1 MPIQASNVTHN
12 NNGHFYRIAIDIA
25 KEGAEVWDLTPYFKG
40 RVGDDNFGLQIVW
53 YYQGRLLD
61 VTGKTPYIKGNV
73 GHYSFDDK
81 KNLQMASDANVVT
94 SHGKPSDCQANGQ
107 ATYYFPQQ
115 MFPTDGIFKGFIG
128 LEDENQN
135 LTGVDIWFRVLPGVA
150 RMGHACDVYVDILDK
165 TIADFKEKIRQ
176 QSIDFDAALQQELQ
190 KEKDLIQQKLDA
202 ASDAIDTDKATLE
215 KLASSVGAIQA
226 QIDAGNVV
234 TRADWQETDAKATA
248 AKNQSDENKNRLD
261 TLTTTPSGDGATE
274 IADARVAPSDDLF
287 NGKVSKTAGDSIRY
301 QTQRLEDELNSISEA
316 NNMQNILPLKKK
328 DWISGQLLT
337 DSGSVQT
344 VPTDTSTTSYWLVS
358 PFVKLDPSRYYHL
371 TFVKPY
377 RAYFCIYNDKQQL
390 IYSSGGYKNEPYT
403 FIADKNAAYIRVAV
417 NNNGIKMVQDD
428 LPSVQVRLYDEGPFT
443 NNQYFYG
450 TLNNGEYQNSSVR
463 IVSDY
468 IKLDYNAIYNIQSTD
483 QVYIECYDSDKGHLP
498 NNTVNYFTGKKEI
511 YTGYAVRYI
520 RLLVKRLDSKG
531 QDISMFDFSTVSVSL
546 SKTANSYIGRG
557 TISPTWQIGA
567 FNADGSEK
575 LDPAR
580 MRSNYIRVTSDT
592 GYKITK
598 PNDGYLVAIMCYDLD
613 HNYLLTYGYTSQEN
627 VIEGFDGFIRLY
639 LQKTNGTEFNGD
651 SDGYGSN
658 IQVIEMNSSYTSIER
673 AGLPLTIATN
683 NVGSFGLGVQRGF
696 SSTQHNGITLDQ
708 LAQNWLKYTEGI
720 DILGLEEFNSYLDSD
735 HTYSM
740 REKLLKNFAVLKTG
754 LSEEAL
760 ALKKGRMLSYTV
772 GNLNDKDGWDTEG
785 VRGYIRAVVELNNG
799 QQLSLYVVHF
809 TAAGDTAKQARD
821 AQVAKLLNLLKEE
834 KSFIAFGDFNTPASD
849 SMWESFKS
857 YRVVNG
863 TYFGE
868 FPTYIYG
875 DEKSQSIDN
884 IITSQNIIIKDAYV
898 KQIKDDDWVSTD
910 HRMLAADIIVGESY

>member
-1 MPIQASNVTHN
+1 MQTNLIKLNTYKLERGGLLVDMYDQFNA
-12 NNGHFYRIAIDIA
+12 
-25 KEGAEVWDLTPYFKG
+25 
-40 RVGDDNFGLQIVW
+40 RVGDQGTPLVIQWTQGTTDTPVDLQKNKLHFYAVGQVGK
-53 YYQGRLLD
+53 YLEKLD
-61 VTGKTPYIKGNV
+61 DGTGYKMSADASSVEY
-73 GHYSFDDK
+73 DDK
-81 KNLQMASDANVVT
+81 DSAGT
-94 SHGKPSDCQANGQ
+94 QANGLTVAKLPKQ
-107 ATYYFPQQ
+107 FFPQE
-115 MFPTDGIFKGFIG
+115 GIFYGYFG
-128 LEDENQN
+128 LKDDQGNTYTSVN
-135 LTGVDIWFRVLPGVA
+135 VWFRVLGGVPI
-150 RMGHACDVYVDILDK
+150 MGAAIPYFS
-165 TIADFKEKIRQ
+165 TR
-176 QSIDFDAALQQELQ
+176 FDELMEQCQGRIEDALAQLQAEYQAEVKKNEDMSAETRAAL
-190 KEKDLIQQKLDA
+190 
-202 ASDAIDTDKATLE
+202 S
-215 KLASSVGAIQA
+215 KLADSAGAIQA

-316 NNMQNILPLKKK
+316 NNMQNILPLNKK

-809 TAAGDTAKQARD
+809 TAGDTAKQARD

-834 KSFIAFGDFNTPASD
+834 KSFIVFGDFNTPASD

>member
-1 MPIQASNVTHN
+1 MQTNLIKFNTYKLE
-12 NNGHFYRIAIDIA
+12 NGGLLVDMYDQFNA
-25 KEGAEVWDLTPYFKG
+25 
-40 RVGDDNFGLQIVW
+40 RVGDQGTPLVIQWTQGTTDTPVDLQKNKLHFYAAGQVGK
-53 YYQGRLLD
+53 YLEKLD
-61 VTGKTPYIKGNV
+61 DGTGYKMSADAASVEY
-73 GHYSFDDK
+73 DDK
-81 KNLQMASDANVVT
+81 DSAGT
-94 SHGKPSDCQANGQ
+94 QANGLTVAKLPKQ
-107 ATYYFPQQ
+107 FFPQE
-115 MFPTDGIFKGFIG
+115 GIFYGYFG
-128 LEDENQN
+128 LKDDQGNTYTSVN
-135 LTGVDIWFRVLPGVA
+135 VWFRVLGGVPI
-150 RMGHACDVYVDILDK
+150 MGAAIPYFS
-165 TIADFKEKIRQ
+165 TQ
-176 QSIDFDAALQQELQ
+176 FDALI
-190 KEKDLIQQKLDA
+190 EKFKGN
-202 ASDAIDTDKATLE
+202 ASDALQELREKYQAEVKSNEDMSAETRAALS
-215 KLASSVGAIQA
+215 KLANSVGAIQA

-248 AKNQSDENKNRLD
+248 AKKQSDENKNRLD
-261 TLTTTPSGDGATE
+261 ALTITPSGDGTTE
-274 IADARVAPSDDLF
+274 IVDARVAPSDDLF
-287 NGKVSKTAGDSIRY
+287 DGKVSKTAGESIRY
-301 QTQRLEDELNSISEA
+301 QTRRLEDELNSISEA
-316 NNMQNILPLKKK
+316 NNMQNILPLKKE
-328 DWISGQLLT
+328 DWIIGQLLT
-337 DSGSVQT
+337 DNGSVQT
-344 VPTDTSTTSYWLVS
+344 VPADTAGTAYWLVS
-358 PFVKLDPSRYYHL
+358 PFVKIDPSRYYRL

-377 RAYFCIYNDKQQL
+377 RVYFCVYDDKQQL
-390 IYSSGGYKNEPYT
+390 IYSFSGYKKEPCT
-403 FIADKNAAYIRVAV
+403 FIADKNAAYIRVSV

-428 LPSVQVRLYDEGPFT
+428 LPSSQVRLYDAGPFT

-450 TLNNGEYQNSSVR
+450 TLGKNGEYRNSSVR

-468 IKLDYNAIYNIQSTD
+468 IKLDYNANYSIQSTD
-483 QVYIECYDSDKGHLP
+483 QVYIVCYDSDKGHLP

-511 YTGYAVRYI
+511 YTGYGVRYI
-520 RLLVKRLDSKG
+520 RLIVKRLDSKG
-531 QDISMFDFSTVSVSL
+531 YDIPMFDFSTVSVSL

-658 IQVIEMNSSYTSIER
+658 IQVIEMSSSYTSIER

-696 SSTQHNGITLDQ
+696 SSNQHSGITLDQ
-708 LAQNWLKYTEGI
+708 LAQNWLKYTEDI

-754 LSEEAL
+754 LNEEAL

-772 GNLNDKDGWDTEG
+772 GNLNGTDGWDTEG

-809 TAAGDTAKQARD
+809 TPTGDTAKQARD
-821 AQVAKLLNLLKEE
+821 AQAAKLLSMLKEE
-834 KSFIAFGDFNTPASD
+834 KSFIVFGDFNTPASD

-863 TYFGE
+863 TYLGE

-884 IITSQNIIIKDAYV
+884 IITSQNIVIKDAYV

-910 HRMLAADIIVGESY
+910 HRMLVADVVVGESY

>member
-1 MPIQASNVTHN
+1 MQTNLIKLNTYKLERGGLLVDMYDQFNA
-12 NNGHFYRIAIDIA
+12 
-25 KEGAEVWDLTPYFKG
+25 
-40 RVGDDNFGLQIVW
+40 RVGDQGTPLVIQWTQGTTDTPVDLQKNKLHFYAAGQVGK
-53 YYQGRLLD
+53 YLEKLD
-61 VTGKTPYIKGNV
+61 DGTGYKMSADASSVEY
-73 GHYSFDDK
+73 DDK
-81 KNLQMASDANVVT
+81 DSAGT
-94 SHGKPSDCQANGQ
+94 QANGLTVAKLPKQ
-107 ATYYFPQQ
+107 FFPQE
-115 MFPTDGIFKGFIG
+115 GIFYGYFG
-128 LEDENQN
+128 LKDDQGNTYTSVN
-135 LTGVDIWFRVLPGVA
+135 VWFRVLGGVPI
-150 RMGHACDVYVDILDK
+150 MGAAIPYFS
-165 TIADFKEKIRQ
+165 TR
-176 QSIDFDAALQQELQ
+176 FDELMEQCQGRIEDALAQLQAEYQAEVKKNEDMSAETRAAL
-190 KEKDLIQQKLDA
+190 
-202 ASDAIDTDKATLE
+202 S
-215 KLASSVGAIQA
+215 KLADSAGAIQA

-580 MRSNYIRVTSDT
+580 MRSNYIRVTSDA

-809 TAAGDTAKQARD
+809 TAGDTAKQARD

>member
-1 MPIQASNVTHN
+1 MQTNLIKLNTYKLERGGLLVDMYDQFNA
-12 NNGHFYRIAIDIA
+12 
-25 KEGAEVWDLTPYFKG
+25 
-40 RVGDDNFGLQIVW
+40 RVGDQGTPLVIQWTQGTTDTPVDLQKNKLHFYAAGQVGK
-53 YYQGRLLD
+53 YLEKLD
-61 VTGKTPYIKGNV
+61 DGTGYKMSADASSVEY
-73 GHYSFDDK
+73 DDK
-81 KNLQMASDANVVT
+81 DSAGT
-94 SHGKPSDCQANGQ
+94 QANGLTVAKLPKQ
-107 ATYYFPQQ
+107 FFPQE
-115 MFPTDGIFKGFIG
+115 GIFYGYFG
-128 LEDENQN
+128 LKDDQGNTYTSVN
-135 LTGVDIWFRVLPGVA
+135 VWFRVLGGVPI
-150 RMGHACDVYVDILDK
+150 MGAAIPYFS
-165 TIADFKEKIRQ
+165 TR
-176 QSIDFDAALQQELQ
+176 FDELMEQCQGRIEDALAQLQAEYQAEVKKNEDMSAETRAAL
-190 KEKDLIQQKLDA
+190 
-202 ASDAIDTDKATLE
+202 S
-215 KLASSVGAIQA
+215 KLADSAGAIQA

-809 TAAGDTAKQARD
+809 TAGDTAKQARD

-834 KSFIAFGDFNTPASD
+834 KSFIVFGDFNTPASD